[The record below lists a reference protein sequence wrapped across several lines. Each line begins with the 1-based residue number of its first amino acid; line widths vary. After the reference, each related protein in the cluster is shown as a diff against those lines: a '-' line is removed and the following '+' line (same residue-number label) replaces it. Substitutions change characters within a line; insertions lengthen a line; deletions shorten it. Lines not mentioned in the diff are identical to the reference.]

1 MVYTRPRKRAGAL
14 GILFLTCAAF
24 MTGCTSSEPPPIGQ
38 ALFHDAEANYLRYR
52 GFINELQSTL
62 SADDWT
68 IGQLGVYGMQ
78 PVECDGEQYRFDL
91 NRSIALDGA
100 QREEYADTVE
110 DFFTDNEM
118 SPQRSVLGGDDQEG
132 QLIQVTVR
140 DQGDF
145 SLLLVEIRND
155 GQVRIAAETTCWPG
169 DRDELSALLFHGER
183 LGAGYP
189 PTDVEAPTDPLFFGI
204 TPGDPQFVRETPAPT
219 PTP

>member
-24 MTGCTSSEPPPIGQ
+24 MTGCTSSEPPPSGQ
-38 ALFHDAEANYLRYR
+38 ALFDDAEANYLRYR

-62 SADDWT
+62 SVDDWT

-78 PVECDGEQYRFDL
+78 PVECDGDQYRFDL

-100 QREEYADTVE
+100 PRNEYADTVE

-145 SLLLVEIRND
+145 SLLLFEIRKD

-169 DRDELSALLFHGER
+169 DALELGDTLFGDTN
-183 LGAGYP
+183 LGLGYLP
-189 PTDVEAPTDPLFFGI
+189 IDVEAPADPLFFGI
-204 TPGDPQFVRETPAPT
+204 APGDPQFVRETPAPT